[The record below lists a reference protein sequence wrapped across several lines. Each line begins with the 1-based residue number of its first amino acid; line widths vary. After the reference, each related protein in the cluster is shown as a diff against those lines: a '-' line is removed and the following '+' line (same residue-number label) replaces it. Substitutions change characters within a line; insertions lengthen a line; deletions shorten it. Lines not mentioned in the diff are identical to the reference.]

1 VRRTP
6 VYQLEVKAY
15 FVAALDLLA
24 GLVSLVDLPS
34 VDLASVSLVVSLLD
48 LLLAFSLFTDSDWIL
63 PSVFFY

>member
-34 VDLASVSLVVSLLD
+34 LD
-48 LLLAFSLFTDSDWIL
+48 FAIRLFFFAFAGLGISCGS
-63 PSVFFY
+63 YKH